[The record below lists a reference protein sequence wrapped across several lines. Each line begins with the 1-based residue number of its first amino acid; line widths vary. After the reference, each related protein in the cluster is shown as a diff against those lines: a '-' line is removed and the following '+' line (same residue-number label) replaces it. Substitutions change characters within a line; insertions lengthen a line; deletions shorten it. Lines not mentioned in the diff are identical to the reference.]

1 MSVHAYDTATPRIG
15 KVKGKMLKHAV
26 PREVLGITGE
36 LHKMDK
42 NMSDTMIF
50 RRFVPFG
57 GAATNSTTINQWD
70 VDENQHLTQEGV
82 TPDADTITPQDITV
96 TLNQYACLYMYTDK
110 TAELYEDNIP
120 DAMKKQAGQ
129 RMGLVREKVRYGALK
144 GCTNK
149 FYSGGTSRATVDE
162 VIGLTNLRSVTRTL
176 HANRCDTITEVLAPS
191 RNYNTTAVEA
201 SFLVFSHTDTE
212 QDIRD
217 LPGFTNVKDY
227 GSRKTVHAM
236 ELGSVEN
243 FRFVISPEL
252 SPIADAGGAVAGLS
266 IKSTSGTS
274 ADVYPIVVVGEDAWA
289 DLALRGKDSFDVIH
303 IPHDREDKN
312 DPLKQRGYLGSKFYA
327 TSFIQNDG
335 WMAVI
340 EAAVTD
346 L

>member
-1 MSVHAYDTATPRIG
+1 MATQNYDTASPRIG
-15 KVKGKMLKHAV
+15 KVKGKMLKHAI

-36 LHKMDK
+36 MHKIDK
-42 NMSDTMIF
+42 NMSDTVIF
-50 RRFVPFG
+50 RRWLPFG
-57 GAATNSTTINQWD
+57 GATTNSTTINQWS
-70 VDENQHLTQEGV
+70 VDENAHLTQEGV
-82 TPDADTITPQDITV
+82 TPDADTMAPQDITV

-110 TAELYEDNIP
+110 TAELYEDHIP

-129 RMGLVREKVRYGALK
+129 RMGLVREMVRYGALK

-149 FYSGGTSRATVDE
+149 FYAGGSSRATVDE
-162 VIGLTNLRSVTRTL
+162 VAGISNFRAITRSL
-176 HANRCDTITEVLAPS
+176 NNNRCDTVTQILSPS
-191 RNYNTTAVEA
+191 PNYNTTSIEA
-201 SFLVFSHTDTE
+201 GFLVFSHTDTE

-217 LPGFTNVKDY
+217 LPGFTPVKDY
-227 GSRKTVHAM
+227 GSRKTIHPN

-243 FRFVISPEL
+243 FRFIISPEL
-252 SPIADAGGAVAGLS
+252 SPIADSGAAVAGLNL
-266 IKSTSGTS
+266 KSTSGTS
-274 ADVYPIVVVGEDAWA
+274 ADVYPFIVVGEDAWG

-312 DPLKQRGYLGSKFYA
+312 DPLKQRGYLGAKFYA

-335 WMAVI
+335 WMAVL